1 VSELLSQRFARASAD
16 PQRTSLRDSQRAMV
30 EEFEARMTSGEYR
43 LVSEPC
49 PCGESDAVTIAE
61 IDRYGLPLTTG
72 LCRRCGT
79 LRTNPYLDDTSL
91 DHFYRTTY
99 QTMYARAPRL
109 EQYFVNQFGYGERV
123 YSLYEERLP
132 RGASV
137 LEVGCGAGGGL
148 AAFQERGYRV
158 VGCEL
163 SRDLVDF
170 GTRLGVTDLCHG
182 TTQEL
187 PQQLTSRRFDLIY
200 LHHVF
205 EHVQSPAQTLSE
217 LGELLAPQGRIL
229 VIVPDITRIDAF
241 PNPAGDALR
250 FLHVAHKYNFTPR
263 CLEIVAAQ
271 VGLHA
276 AAVMPP
282 GRLTT
287 VWSEMPELWME
298 FNRSAN
304 GVTQSDARDIGV
316 DVLGYLLE
324 TERRFLAH
332 ELPAIEA
339 CVPSAQRRPRLL
351 QDRSSRS
358 TASRLWNWIRG
369 RNQRRAA

>member
-1 VSELLSQRFARASAD
+1 
-16 PQRTSLRDSQRAMV
+16 
-30 EEFEARMTSGEYR
+30 
-43 LVSEPC
+43 LVDEPC
-49 PCGESDAVTIAE
+49 PCGESDAVTVAE
-61 IDRYGLPLTTG
+61 IDRYGLPLTTA

-79 LRTNPYLDDTSL
+79 LRTNPYLDDASL

-99 QTMYARAPRL
+99 QAMYARAPQL

-123 YSLYEERLP
+123 YNLYEEALP
-132 RGASV
+132 PGASV

-148 AAFQERGYRV
+148 VAFQERGHRV

-163 SRDLVDF
+163 SRDLIEF
-170 GTRLGVTDLCHG
+170 GTQLGVADLCHG

-187 PQQLTSRRFDLIY
+187 PARLTSRRFDLIY

-205 EHVQSPAQTLSE
+205 EHVQSPAQTLLE
-217 LGELLAPQGRIL
+217 LAELLSPQGRIL

-276 AAVMPP
+276 AAMTPP

-304 GVTQSDARDIGV
+304 GVVQSDARDMGG
-316 DVLGYLLE
+316 DVLRYLLE
-324 TERRFLAH
+324 TERRFLAR
-332 ELPAIEA
+332 ELPAIEPH
-339 CVPSAQRRPRLL
+339 VPSPQRTPRLL
-351 QDRSSRS
+351 HSHSSRS
-358 TASRLWNWIRG
+358 TASRMWSWIRG
-369 RNQRRAA
+369 RSQRRAA